1 MPDRNETAP
10 AAAPAPMA
18 VAPAAQPAATVGTA
32 PDSPAAGIPT
42 AARGIG
48 AATSDQDAVLPI
60 VRGDS
65 IIEQVENLFRD
76 MLGGSRVA
84 ADTESWNLAHAFKE
98 RVKALVAGL

>member
-10 AAAPAPMA
+10 TAAPAAMA
-18 VAPAAQPAATVGTA
+18 VAPTTQPAAPVGTA
-32 PDSPAAGIPT
+32 PDSPAAGIPS

-48 AATSDQDAVLPI
+48 AVASDQDAALPML
-60 VRGDS
+60 RGEGPA
-65 IIEQVENLFRD
+65 EQIENLFRD

>member
-1 MPDRNETAP
+1 
-10 AAAPAPMA
+10 MA
-18 VAPAAQPAATVGTA
+18 VAPTTQPAAPVGTA
-32 PDSPAAGIPT
+32 PDSPAAGIPS

-48 AATSDQDAVLPI
+48 AVASDQDAALPML
-60 VRGDS
+60 RGEGPA
-65 IIEQVENLFRD
+65 EQIENLFRD